1 MSVKANKKD
10 KAVQR
15 TIYVPQEL
23 DDRLS
28 KYIANRDNDISYSG
42 AISNCIKNF
51 LKVYANKE
59 ELTITTEIIENTIRK
74 ELKPTVERIT
84 KAGYS
89 SIFLQ
94 AQVLAYLFNSEEQHE
109 FMKKVID
116 KAEAMGYQA
125 IKNYSLDE
133 DITKMFP
140 KGLKIED
147 LI

>member
-1 MSVKANKKD
+1 M
-10 KAVQR
+10 
-15 TIYVPQEL
+15 
-23 DDRLS
+23 
-28 KYIANRDNDISYSG
+28 
-42 AISNCIKNF
+42 
-51 LKVYANKE
+51 
-59 ELTITTEIIENTIRK
+59 
-74 ELKPTVERIT
+74 KPTVERIIKFLAKST